1 MSMMLKES
9 FRCPRSARGRL
20 PKTVKVLTSRGFHL
34 YYRLPDGIVVG
45 NRKLAPG
52 LDLKGDGGYV
62 VGPGSVHP
70 TGALYKLQDGRRIYD
85 REFALAPDWLIELAA
100 KPATQPRQPQ
110 RAQGHVSQPYAD
122 AVLKGEVSKVKAA
135 RAGERNETLNRAAF
149 RLAQVGTDKAV
160 AVSSLLQ
167 AAVGLGL
174 SSDEASRT
182 IESGWQGG
190 TLNPRSLAETKRPEA
205 KGTEHLEPLAAD
217 DLACELALLGETDA
231 DNGQRFARRYAD
243 KAVYTPGRGLLFYDG
258 TRWRPDDLRRGYAL
272 AESTARMIAAEASYL
287 QGEQPRASRAR
298 FAQASLSKGSLERM
312 LELAKSHLAIEDN
325 QLDADPW
332 LLNVQNGTL
341 DLRMGKLRRHDP
353 HDRIT
358 KLSPVVADPAAKC
371 PVFKRVVSRA
381 LKGDKDLI
389 RYFQRAV
396 GSTLAGDISDQV
408 FFFLHGPS
416 KTAKSTLLNS
426 LREMLGDFGVH
437 TPTETLLTKQYDN
450 AIPVDLARLAGA
462 RMVTAIEA
470 NWNRQLDEAR
480 IKGMTGGEPIV
491 ARFMRQNLF
500 SFQPEFTLWLAAND
514 FPRVRGTSGAFWER
528 VRVIPFTV
536 QIPPEERDKGLPA
549 KLRAEWPGILAWA
562 VRGCLKWQREGLQSP
577 QAVKSGT
584 NLWKEGAD
592 HLKRF
597 VDESLVYDSEGD
609 VQASALYRH
618 YLAWC
623 TRHGET
629 PLSIQIIKAR
639 LPEFD
644 LVHKRIQ
651 GRSIWKGVKLRI

>member
-1 MSMMLKES
+1 
-9 FRCPRSARGRL
+9 
-20 PKTVKVLTSRGFHL
+20 VKVLTNRGFHL
-34 YYRLPDGIVVG
+34 YYRSPEGVEVG
-45 NRKLAPG
+45 NRRLAPG

-70 TGALYKLQDGRRIYD
+70 TGKPYKFQAGRRLWD
-85 REFALAPDWLIELAA
+85 REIAMAPDWLIELAA
-100 KPATQPRQPQ
+100 KPPTQLGEPR
-110 RAQGHVSQPYAD
+110 RANGHVSQSYAD
-122 AVLKGEVSKVKAA
+122 AALQSEISKLKAA

-149 RLAQVGTDKAV
+149 RLGQLGIEKSV
-160 AVSSLLQ
+160 AVSSLLE
-167 AAVGLGL
+167 AATGRGL

-182 IESGWQGG
+182 IESGWRAG
-190 TLNPRSLAETKRPEA
+190 TLHPRPLAEPKRPEA
-205 KGTEHLEPLAAD
+205 EGAKHLVEPPAAD
-217 DLACELALLGETDA
+217 DLTSELALLGETDA

-243 KAVYTPGRGLLFYDG
+243 QALYTPGRGLLFYDG

-272 AESTARMIAAEASYL
+272 AESTARMIAAEVDYL
-287 QGEQPRASRAR
+287 QGDQPRASRAR
-298 FAQASLSKGSLERM
+298 FAQASLSKSSLERM

-332 LLNVQNGTL
+332 LLNVQNGTI
-341 DLRMGKLRRHDP
+341 DLRTGELRRHDP
-353 HDRIT
+353 DDRIT
-358 KLSPVVADPAAKC
+358 KISPVVADPRAKC
-371 PVFKRVVSRA
+371 PLFKRVVSRA
-381 LKGDKDLI
+381 LQGDKDLI
-389 RYFQRAV
+389 RFFQKAF
-396 GSTLAGDISDQV
+396 GSTLAGDISEQV
-408 FFFLHGPS
+408 CFFLQGPS

-426 LREMLGDFGVH
+426 LREMLGDYGVH

-536 QIPPEERDKGLPA
+536 RIPPEERDKGLPA

-562 VRGCLKWQREGLQSP
+562 VRGCLKWQREGLQAP
-577 QAVKSGT
+577 QAVNRGT
-584 NLWKEGAD
+584 KLWKEGAD

-597 VDESLVYDSEGD
+597 VDESLVYEADGA
-609 VQASALYRH
+609 VQASSLYRH
-618 YLAWC
+618 YVAWC

-629 PLSIQIIKAR
+629 PLSMKIIKTR

-644 LVHKRIQ
+644 LVHKRVQ
-651 GRSIWKGVKLRI
+651 GRSIWKGVKIRI